1 MQTKVLKSILSFAE
15 KAPIASVV
23 VSGERID
30 FETNIRDKS
39 TKERETISGSSDYD
53 VNEKDGIL
61 QVIDDKG
68 HYFLGIESINAI
80 QMIL

>member
-15 KAPIASVV
+15 KGPIASVV
-23 VSGERID
+23 VAGERID
-30 FETNIRDKS
+30 FETTIRDKK

>member
-1 MQTKVLKSILSFAE
+1 MQIKVLKSILSFAE

-23 VSGERID
+23 VAGERID
-30 FETNIRDKS
+30 FETTIRDKK

-53 VNEKDGIL
+53 VNEQDGIL
-61 QVIDDKG
+61 QVMDDKG
-68 HYFLGIESINAI
+68 HYFLGIESISAI